1 MEFQTGVRS
10 LSEIRDRIVIL
21 ENDINQLMEEAALLD
36 VNKTPKSLDEVEF

>member
-1 MEFQTGVRS
+1 MEFQTGVQS

-36 VNKTPKSLDEVEF
+36 VNKTLKSLDEVEF